1 MSWLRLNLA
10 RGCSEQVLFDRLVQ
24 QEGFAVQDV
33 LDVLSSEHVMSTA
46 KTKICID
53 SGKKSATRKILAENN
68 TGTANSHSE
77 GNAKKRDGGVLPLN
91 NDWKEWIRIRLEQGT
106 SKEEI
111 FWRCCCRER
120 LNLDQVCEALGGYR
134 ARPLLNHETPT
145 LPNRCPYF
153 TKRSY
158 QPRAWRLDTELVE
171 LYEIPNFL
179 CKAECEEAKHAID
192 NGILQRS
199 IVTNRKQADSRTSQT
214 CHLRLETDNTDT
226 NDIVTRI
233 EQKLNRMMG
242 GDYDQVCAEPLQ
254 GQVYGVGDFFEKHT
268 DWFAPNTEE
277 YHQHCQE
284 RGGQRTWTVM
294 VYLNSVE
301 DGGETK
307 FELIEREFVPR
318 RGTAL
323 AWNNFDSDGVTP
335 NQWTLHEA
343 QPVAQGKKYVLTK
356 WFRERSMA

>member
-24 QEGFAVQDV
+24 QEGFAVRDV
-33 LDVLSSEHVMSTA
+33 LEALSSEHAMSA
-46 KTKICID
+46 ANEKNGN
-53 SGKKSATRKILAENN
+53 SRGKKSAARKILAENN
-68 TGTANSHSE
+68 NGTENSQSE
-77 GNAKKRDGGVLPLN
+77 SNAKKQDEGALPLN

-111 FWRCCCRER
+111 FRRCCFRER
-120 LNLDQVCEALGGYR
+120 LNLDEVCEALGGYR
-134 ARPLLNHETPT
+134 ARPLLNNETPT
-145 LPNRCPYF
+145 IPKRSPSF
-153 TKRSY
+153 TKQSY

-179 CKAECEEAKHAID
+179 SKSECEEAKHAID

-199 IVTNRKQADSRTSQT
+199 MVTNGKQADSRTSRT
-214 CHLRLETDNTDT
+214 CHLRLETEDT

-233 EQKLNRMMG
+233 EQKLNIMMG
-242 GDYDQVCAEPLQ
+242 GNYDPACAEPLQ
-254 GQVYGVGDFFEKHT
+254 GQVYGVGEFFEKHT

-277 YHQHCQE
+277 YHVHCQDS
-284 RGGQRTWTVM
+284 GGQRTWTVM

-301 DGGETK
+301 EGGETK

-323 AWNNFDSDGVTP
+323 AWNNIDSDGVTP

-343 QPVAQGKKYVLTK
+343 QPVIQGKKYVVTK
-356 WFRERSMA
+356 WFRERSMT